1 MAFKST
7 ILVVADVLKS
17 RTLYEKSLGLRVD
30 SDFGEFNVGFE
41 GGLALYSQ
49 KLFSEL
55 TDSVEIKN
63 KPNSFVVY
71 FEFGDIATV
80 EANLKQEG
88 LTFLHGTRE
97 QPWGQRTF
105 RAYDYDGH
113 LLEIA
118 EDMDT
123 VLKRMFAAAMSDDAI
138 AKKTGYALN
147 VVSDI
152 RIRLG

>member
-1 MAFKST
+1 MPFKST

-17 RTLYEKSLGLRVD
+17 RKLYEKILGLRVD
-30 SDFGEFNVGFE
+30 SDFGEFNVGFK

-71 FEFGDIATV
+71 FEFEDIATI
-80 EANLKQEG
+80 EAKLKQEG

-138 AKKTGYALN
+138 AEKTGYALN

-152 RIRLG
+152 RIRLT

>member
-1 MAFKST
+1 MPFKST

-17 RTLYEKSLGLRVD
+17 RKLYEKILGLRVD
-30 SDFGEFNVGFE
+30 SDFGEFNVGFK

-71 FEFGDIATV
+71 FEFEDISTI
-80 EANLKQEG
+80 EAKLKQEG
-88 LTFLHGTRE
+88 LTFLHETRE

-123 VLKRMFAAAMSDDAI
+123 VLRRMFAAAMSDDEI
-138 AKKTGYALN
+138 AGKTGYALN

-152 RIRLG
+152 RMRLT

>member
-1 MAFKST
+1 MSFKST
-7 ILVVADVLKS
+7 ILVVSDVLKS
-17 RTLYEKSLGLRVD
+17 RKLYEKILGLRVD

-41 GGLALYSQ
+41 GGLALYSR

-71 FEFGDIATV
+71 FEFEDIATI
-80 EANLKQEG
+80 EAKLKQEG

-118 EDMDT
+118 EDMNT
-123 VLKRMFAAAMSDDAI
+123 VLKRMFAAAMSDDEI
-138 AKKTGYALN
+138 AGKTGYALN

-152 RIRLG
+152 RMRLT